1 MPRNTPLLEFGCD
14 NEEIAVED
22 ENMFHE
28 MRIPHPNFRWRLIQK
43 LVPFLIIIAG
53 FTIMVTVPRDYAY
66 PRDGMPYM
74 FMQSFGEEISGWPVT
89 IRPHGAVV
97 VYNTTIGN
105 EVFDIK
111 TMVPTTSLCDGNQ
124 AVNERD
130 YLEDVYTF
138 DAQLIEDMNQTVLL
152 SNTFF
157 RMELRVNVTKET
169 AVMFDVMEFGGLL
182 GRHRAMIAA
191 IILVLVYSAILS
203 EVCQRALCTLLGA
216 ICSLTF
222 LALLRQAPHMKTAA
236 SWISETTLAL
246 LFGMMLMLHIISD
259 TGVLESAAVEV
270 ARHTNGSPW
279 RLLLALCLGTGLP
292 SIASMEHLNFLTLMY
307 HKGFLSMFLPNLAVV
322 SLIVPVTTSLCQ
334 ISSLDPADYIIMESI
349 FSGIGSAMTMLS
361 NPPNV
366 IIGQAFSREGV
377 NVNTFIANVGIGCL
391 VTLPFLVVG
400 MRFMFKPIYNS
411 EGVLLDT
418 VFLGDHEDTVEQSIL
433 AQKSDSLETLIDKI
447 CWKQTKDKA
456 VLQASSLILVS
467 VILAMF
473 FSPIPGLD
481 PSWFAFGGG
490 LLLLLLVYPVNII
503 PIMQASVLYPLL
515 DLTSCWAEDGVGRV
529 LVPGR
534 LRLIDAMGRSLSSFI
549 ALAPQAY
556 TLPVAVIVILWVV
569 TVMSAFLDTI
579 PLCVAL
585 VKVIQVVARKLNLPV
600 QPLAW
605 ALAFAASL
613 GQVEGEEE
621 QIEDEDESEGEEQQ
635 QQQQQLQQ
643 NATIVGSANN
653 VVAVTLSE
661 KAGHPITSMRWMK
674 VPN

>member
-124 AVNERD
+124 AVNESGVELRIFQGSELVFTRTVPFACERD

-279 RLLLALCLGTGLP
+279 RLLLALCLGTG
-292 SIASMEHLNFLTLMY
+292 
-307 HKGFLSMFLPNLAVV
+307 FLSMFLPNLAVV

-377 NVNTFIANVGIGCL
+377 NVNTFIDNVGIGCL

-418 VFLGDHEDTVEQSIL
+418 V
-433 AQKSDSLETLIDKI
+433 SLHQQYPI
-447 CWKQTKDKA
+447 KDKA

-503 PIMQASVLYPLL
+503 PIMQRMEWDAFLYLAGL
-515 DLTSCWAEDGVGRV
+515 FV
-529 LVPGR
+529 LVEACTR

-613 GQVEGEEE
+613 GQ
-621 QIEDEDESEGEEQQ
+621 
-635 QQQQQLQQ
+635 

-674 VPN
+674 IGIPCVLITQGVITCYMLVRYVEWTG

>member
-1 MPRNTPLLEFGCD
+1 M
-14 NEEIAVED
+14 ED

-28 MRIPHPNFRWRLIQK
+28 MRIPHPNFRWRLVQK
-43 LVPFLIIIAG
+43 LVPFLIIVAG
-53 FTIMVTVPRDYAY
+53 FTIMGTIPRDFAY
-66 PRDGMPYM
+66 PRDGVPYM
-74 FMQSFGEEISGWPVT
+74 YLQSFGEEISGWPVT
-89 IRPHGAVV
+89 VKPQGAVIV
-97 VYNTTIGN
+97 HNTTMGN

-111 TMVPTTSLCDGNQ
+111 TMVPTTSLCVGSEPANESGVSLRIFHGSEMLFMRIVPY
-124 AVNERD
+124 ACERD
-130 YLEDVYTF
+130 YLEDIYTF
-138 DAQLIEDMNQTVLL
+138 DAQLIQDHNKNVSL
-152 SNTFF
+152 SGFSF
-157 RMELRVNVTKET
+157 RIELNLNLTKET
-169 AVMFDVMEFGGLL
+169 SVMFDVMEFGGFL
-182 GRHRAMIAA
+182 GRHRAQIAA
-191 IILVLVYSAILS
+191 IILVCVYAAILS

-222 LALLRQAPHMKTAA
+222 LAMLRQAPHMKIAA

-279 RLLLALCLGTGLP
+279 RLLIALCLGT
-292 SIASMEHLNFLTLMY
+292 
-307 HKGFLSMFLPNLAVV
+307 GFLSMFLPNLAVV

-366 IIGQAFSREGV
+366 IIGQAFAREGI
-377 NVNTFIANVGIGCL
+377 NVDTFLDNVGIGCL
-391 VTLPFLVVG
+391 ITLPFLVVG
-400 MRFMFKPIYNS
+400 MRFMFKAIYNS
-411 EGVLLDT
+411 QGVQLDT
-418 VFLGDHEDTVEQSIL
+418 V
-433 AQKSDSLETLIDKI
+433 SLHQQYPI
-447 CWKQTKDKA
+447 KDKA
-456 VLQASSLILVS
+456 VLQASALILVS
-467 VILAMF
+467 VIFAMF

-503 PIMQASVLYPLL
+503 PIMQRMEWDAFLYLAGL
-515 DLTSCWAEDGVGRV
+515 FV
-529 LVPGR
+529 LVEACTR
-534 LRLIDAMGRSLSSFI
+534 LRLIDSMGRSLASFI

-556 TLPVAVIVILWVV
+556 TLPVAVVVILWVV
-569 TVMSAFLDTI
+569 TFMSAFLDTI

-585 VKVIQVVARKLNLPV
+585 VKVVQVVARKLNLPV

-613 GQVEGEEE
+613 G
-621 QIEDEDESEGEEQQ
+621 
-635 QQQQQLQQ
+635 Q

-661 KAGHPITSMRWMK
+661 KAGHPITSLQWMK
-674 VPN
+674 IGVPCVLITQGVITCYMLVRYVEWEG